1 MFPTASKAS
10 VVFLTFSSNFDIS
23 AIRACSLSL
32 SNTEVKKALDLYIQ
46 DLRDIKPMLNGKDL
60 IDMGINPGPDV
71 GDTLNS
77 LTEARLE
84 GKILS
89 LKDEKEYILSLDN

>member
-1 MFPTASKAS
+1 
-10 VVFLTFSSNFDIS
+10 
-23 AIRACSLSL
+23 
-32 SNTEVKKALDLYIQ
+32 
-46 DLRDIKPMLNGKDL
+46 MLNGKDL

-71 GDTLNS
+71 GATLNS